1 MQDKLKIYSTT
12 EPEDMLGFN
21 EWMNKFN
28 VSTLYFDKNSN
39 HLAVEIM
46 KHYKSQPG
54 YLYKLA
60 KIINEDYEDSKIDSW
75 FRSLGGI

>member
-1 MQDKLKIYSTT
+1 MEDKLKIYSTT
-12 EPEDMLGFN
+12 EPEDRLGFN
-21 EWMNKFN
+21 EWMKKFN

-39 HLAVEIM
+39 HRAVEIM
-46 KHYKSQPG
+46 KHYEYQPG

-60 KIINEDYEDSKIDSW
+60 KIINEDYEDSKRDSW